1 MSFPVIMLLLESYL
15 AFSMTHN
22 RLQVVSTLNI
32 LGVELRLDNTR
43 AFQSDVLLLVGNLC
57 FLGIIGSRML
67 FNLEDVVK
75 KEEEDE
81 PRAISDDIE
90 FV

>member
-43 AFQSDVLLLVGNLC
+43 AF
-57 FLGIIGSRML
+57 
-67 FNLEDVVK
+67 
-75 KEEEDE
+75 
-81 PRAISDDIE
+81 
-90 FV
+90 

>member
-1 MSFPVIMLLLESYL
+1 M
-15 AFSMTHN
+15 
-22 RLQVVSTLNI
+22 
-32 LGVELRLDNTR
+32 
-43 AFQSDVLLLVGNLC
+43 LLLVGNLC